1 MDKKTVLIIDDSMLV
16 IEMLTRILSDEYRV
30 FFTTDATNGVTSSIQ
45 YQPDLILLDIV
56 MSGLDGFEVCRRLKA
71 EPKTSDIPVIFLTS
85 AHESENEAKGFEVG
99 GADYIIKP
107 FVPVVVQAR
116 IKNHIQMA
124 HNIKELRRLYS
135 LALDANPITFLPGN
149 NSIQRHITQLLDE
162 KKRTVCYAD
171 LDHFKCYNDKYG
183 FANGDRVIHFTAEL
197 MKYVGKTMGV
207 EDIFFGHIG
216 GDDFVLTMDS
226 RFSEEYACMLVEIF
240 DRQITGFYNEEDLK
254 RGYITAKGR
263 DGLSFHSPLISLTVV
278 GVDLADCQIASYFEV
293 NDMCCALKCKAKEI
307 PGSVY
312 MTARKMC
319 RPKDR
324 A

>member
-1 MDKKTVLIIDDSMLV
+1 MLV

-30 FFTTDATNGVTSSIQ
+30 CFTTDASRGVSSSIQ
-45 YQPDLILLDIV
+45 YLPDLILLDIV
-56 MSGLDGFEVCRRLKA
+56 MTGIDGFEVCRQLKA
-71 EPKTSDIPVIFLTS
+71 EPKTREIPVIFLTS

-124 HNIKELRRLYS
+124 YNIQELRRLYS

-149 NSIQRHITQLLDE
+149 NSIQRHITQLLGE
-162 KKRTVCYAD
+162 KKHTVCYAD

-197 MKYVGKTMGV
+197 MKYVCKTMGI
-207 EDIFFGHIG
+207 DDMFFGHIG

-226 RFSEEYACMLVEIF
+226 RVSEEYACTLVEIF
-240 DRQITGFYNEEDLK
+240 DRQIKGFYNDEDLK
-254 RGYITAKGR
+254 RGYISAKGR
-263 DGLSFHSPLISLTVV
+263 DGYDFHAPLISITIV
-278 GVDLADCQIASYFEV
+278 GVDLADCQSASYFEV
-293 NDMCCALKCKAKEI
+293 NDMCSALKGKAKEI

-319 RPKDR
+319 RPGDR